1 MRKASIALA
10 AALAVS
16 LSLAAGAQASCGSTC
31 LNHRVKQLSSGL
43 IRAEKK
49 IASLTRTVSQQGQT
63 IATQQQ
69 AIEGLSPIGKKV
81 ESLYKCLFEVPVN
94 EYGEPG
100 EPGEGNGYLYENA
113 TETFQTTALD
123 VVAFEGESVG
133 AWFLIDGCNT
143 ATTASVQSTRALAP
157 RVAGL
162 PTLPQPQRRLFP

>member
-1 MRKASIALA
+1 MRKASIAIA
-10 AALAVS
+10 AALTVS

-43 IRAEKK
+43 IRAERK
-49 IASLTRTVSQQGQT
+49 IASLTQTVSQQGQT

-69 AIEGLSPIGKKV
+69 TIDGLSPIGKKV

-94 EYGEPG
+94 EYGEP
-100 EPGEGNGYLYENA
+100 EEGNGYLYENA

-123 VVAFEGESVG
+123 VVPLGESVG

-143 ATTASVQSTRALAP
+143 ATTATVQSAKALVP
-157 RVAGL
+157 RVADL
-162 PTLPQPQRRLFP
+162 QTLPQPQRRLFP